1 MCWLAV
7 GNICQDGKCLNNSYK
22 RMSDFQEIKFSL
34 FDLIINGATEYVYR
48 NSPLLRESNLKEIAD
63 TVFYSDSELRGI
75 IVYYQNDLL
84 FFSKDELFVGVK
96 INLLHESSTF
106 ISDFLK
112 IKSMTFTQFQTKL
125 MAFGIFFVKFF
136 EVKDDKEYDSGYLVD
151 FEKSSKNIMHLITIY
166 VNNTTDLMS
175 VIAVEYPEIAGAQKW

>member
-1 MCWLAV
+1 
-7 GNICQDGKCLNNSYK
+7 
-22 RMSDFQEIKFSL
+22 MSQQL
-34 FDLIINGATEYVYR
+34 
-48 NSPLLRESNLKEIAD
+48 
-63 TVFYSDSELRGI
+63 
-75 IVYYQNDLL
+75 YYQNDLL

-106 ISDFLK
+106 ISDFLE

-136 EVKDDKEYDSGYLVD
+136 EVKDDNEYDSGYLVD
-151 FEKSSKNIMHLITIY
+151 FEKSSKNIIHLITIY